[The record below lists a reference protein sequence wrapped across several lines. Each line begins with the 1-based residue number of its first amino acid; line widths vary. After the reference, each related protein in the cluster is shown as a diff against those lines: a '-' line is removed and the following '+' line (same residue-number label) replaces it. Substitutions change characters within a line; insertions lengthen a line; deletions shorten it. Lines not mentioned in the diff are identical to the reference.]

1 MHTCLLINNCPKP
14 GDGVHSKLGG
24 GDLSLLALLAG
35 LPDKGWQAHV
45 AVPGLGQL
53 TDILLQRDIPFTVM
67 PFERIGWDAPLRSLN
82 ATLSW
87 RRFIKQIRP
96 ELIHANTTSVIRSFA
111 WAAASL
117 GIPYISH
124 VRFIMDPGETRWT
137 FRYFPKPRAFIF
149 VSEAL
154 KREFWPEFSHYCPQ
168 SQCHVVHNAVDLA
181 RFHEEPLPK
190 ALPHR
195 IGIVANLAPFKRHE
209 DFLRMAAEMLKER
222 QDLEFQIIGDDVLG
236 RGRREILI
244 SLASKLGVEN
254 HVHFHGHQSDIPKII
269 QSLHILVLTSEYESF
284 GRVIIEAMAS
294 GRPVIATSVGGIPE
308 IIEDGVTGRLVK
320 VGDFHAMSRAGLDL
334 LSDQKGMEKMGQRA
348 AAAARSRF
356 SLESHAA
363 SISEIYNKIVY

>member
-53 TDILLQRDIPFTVM
+53 TDILLLRDIPFTVM

-222 QDLEFQIIGDDVLG
+222 QDLEFLIIGEDVLG
-236 RGRREILI
+236 KGRREILM
-244 SLASKLGVEN
+244 SLATELGVERYF
-254 HVHFHGHQSDIPKII
+254 HFLGHRRDIPEILH
-269 QSLHILVLTSEYESF
+269 SLHLLVLTSEDEPF
-284 GRVIIEAMAS
+284 GRVIIEGMAS
-294 GRPVIATSVGGIPE
+294 GRPVIATESGGIPE
-308 IIEDGVTGRLVK
+308 IIENGLTGRLVK
-320 VGDFHAMSRAGLDL
+320 VGDYQAISQAALAL
-334 LSDQKGMEKMGQRA
+334 LSDRKAMEVMGQLA
-348 AAAARSRF
+348 AAAVRSRF
-356 SLESHAA
+356 SLTSHAA
-363 SISEIYNKIVY
+363 RISDIYNRIVS

>member
-1 MHTCLLINNCPKP
+1 MRTCLLINNCPKP
-14 GDGVHSKLGG
+14 GDGEHSKLGG

-35 LPDKGWQAHV
+35 LPEHGWQVHV
-45 AVPGLGQL
+45 VVPGLGQF
-53 TDILLQRDIPFTVM
+53 TDILLKRNIPFTVM
-67 PFERIGWDAPLRSLN
+67 PFEGVSWHAPLRSLK
-82 ATLSW
+82 AALAW
-87 RRFIKQIRP
+87 RRFIRQIRP
-96 ELIHANTTSVIRSFA
+96 ELIHANTTSVIRPFA
-111 WAAASL
+111 WVALSF

-124 VRFIMDPGETRWT
+124 VRLTMDPGETKWT

-154 KREFWPEFSHYCPQ
+154 KREVWPEFSHFCPQ
-168 SQCHVVHNAVDLA
+168 SLCYVVHNAVDLTT
-181 RFHEEPLPK
+181 FLEQPIPK
-190 ALPHR
+190 GPPYH
-195 IGIVANLAPFKRHE
+195 IGIVANLAPLKRHE
-209 DFLRMAAEMLKER
+209 DFLHMSAEMLKER